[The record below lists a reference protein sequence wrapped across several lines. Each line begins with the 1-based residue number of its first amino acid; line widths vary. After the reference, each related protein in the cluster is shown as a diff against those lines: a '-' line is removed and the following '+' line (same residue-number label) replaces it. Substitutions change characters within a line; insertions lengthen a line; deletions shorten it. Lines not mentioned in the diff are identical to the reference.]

1 MGLVA
6 LLVERKAV
14 VGAAD
19 DKGVTPLHN
28 ASLAGEA
35 DVAAYLI
42 YKGTDVNA
50 QDAEGDTPLH
60 FAVREDQ
67 VELCALLVAK
77 KADWKIKNKQ
87 GLSPQTL
94 AHQLKHPGV
103 LEFFTIL
110 ESEVQFSSPLSSWL
124 ILHSDAI
131 CTHFFSY
138 SKMHS
143 LPRTRPSGCR

>member
-110 ESEVQFSSPLSSWL
+110 ESEVLLPLPSHRGSSFILTQFAP
-124 ILHSDAI
+124 IL
-131 CTHFFSY
+131 FK